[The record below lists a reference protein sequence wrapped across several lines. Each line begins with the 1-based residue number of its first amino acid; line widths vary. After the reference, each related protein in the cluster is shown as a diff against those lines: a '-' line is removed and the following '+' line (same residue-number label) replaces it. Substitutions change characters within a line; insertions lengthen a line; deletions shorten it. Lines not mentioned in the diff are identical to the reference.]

1 MIAQY
6 VDHVTDTY
14 FLLKKKKKNVGM
26 GGAGGRKE
34 PKGAE
39 HSGQTNG
46 TTRTIDNN
54 HPSATVR
61 LSDDNTIRVVRSISN

>member
-1 MIAQY
+1 
-6 VDHVTDTY
+6 
-14 FLLKKKKKNVGM
+14 M

-61 LSDDNTIRVVRSISN
+61 LSDDNIIRVVRSISN